1 MNGPSK
7 QEQKSTHINTDL
19 NLLAKSIDPSGTDCP
34 LLLGEFPEVP
44 EGTGLYAASETEHPA
59 VSVEESSLLIRK
71 AAESIETATNQVLD
85 ALQLRDPDTYKQ
97 VSFFTLD
104 DLMNIKSNADA
115 SVTPTEE
122 GVKHCLVSRVALLR
136 SYYDTLVN
144 IKRQAMGSHFRDV
157 IERDYIRTLIQAR
170 SKKLS

>member
-1 MNGPSK
+1 MNRQSK
-7 QEQKSTHINTDL
+7 QGHTSTDINPSL

-44 EGTGLYAASETEHPA
+44 EGAGLFAASETEHSA
-59 VSVEESSLLIRK
+59 VSVEESGMLIRE

-85 ALQLRDPDTYKQ
+85 ALQLRDPETYKQ

-115 SVTPTEE
+115 SMTPTAE
-122 GVKHCLVSRVALLR
+122 GVKHCLVSRVAVLR
-136 SYYDTLVN
+136 GYYDTLVN
-144 IKRQAMGSHFRDV
+144 IKRQAMGSHYRDV
-157 IERDYIRTLIQAR
+157 IERDYINMLMKAR
-170 SKKLS
+170 GKK